1 MPPKRALS
9 PTPSHTSAAIYRS
22 SSITDRSSR
31 FTAIYSPSLTAKQ
44 LQSKPDVSDATHRIT
59 ASRTPSTQRSLTPS
73 QQPFYT
79 TTHSDDGEKYAG
91 KALASVLS
99 DLNVEGSIIV
109 ARWYGGIM
117 LGPVRF
123 EHIKNCAREA
133 ISKYLNSTQQ
143 QQSQVKK
150 ARTVTDDD
158 EEKRRADLIRVLPER
173 DRSISVLR
181 GLLAEKQLATESALQ
196 KVEKFVSPAKVPEY
210 SKLPLKTLENLER
223 ARDATIG
230 WILAQIEK
238 AEVVQQAEIP
248 QQAQVAEKA
257 EVAQQVGAPQEAE
270 VAEKTEVAS
279 DAG

>member
-1 MPPKRALS
+1 MSPKRALS
-9 PTPSHTSAAIYRS
+9 PTPFHPSAAIYRS

-44 LQSKPDVSDATHRIT
+44 LQSRPEVSDATHRIT

-99 DLNVEGSIIV
+99 DLNAEGSIIV

-133 ISKYLNSTQQ
+133 LSKHLNSTQQ

-181 GLLAEKQLATESALQ
+181 GLLVEKHATESSSLKEE
-196 KVEKFVSPAKVPEY
+196 KVASPAKVPEY

-238 AEVVQQAEIP
+238 AEIVQQAE
-248 QQAQVAEKA
+248 
-257 EVAQQVGAPQEAE
+257 APQEAE
-270 VAEKTEVAS
+270 VAEKTKVAS

>member
-1 MPPKRALS
+1 
-9 PTPSHTSAAIYRS
+9 
-22 SSITDRSSR
+22 
-31 FTAIYSPSLTAKQ
+31 
-44 LQSKPDVSDATHRIT
+44 
-59 ASRTPSTQRSLTPS
+59 
-73 QQPFYT
+73 
-79 TTHSDDGEKYAG
+79 
-91 KALASVLS
+91 
-99 DLNVEGSIIV
+99 
-109 ARWYGGIM
+109 M

-150 ARTVTDDD
+150 ARTVADD
-158 EEKRRADLIRVLPER
+158 EEKRRANLIRVLPER

-181 GLLAEKQLATESALQ
+181 GLLAEKQGTESSSLKEE
-196 KVEKFVSPAKVPEY
+196 KVASPAKVPEY

-238 AEVVQQAEIP
+238 AEVAQQAEIL
-248 QQAQVAEKA
+248 QQVG
-257 EVAQQVGAPQEAE
+257 VAQQTEIPQQLGVAQQAEAPQEAE
-270 VAEKTEVAS
+270 VGEKTEVAS